1 MVRLRTKVVNGLK
14 MYGKITIS
22 KSTFNYN
29 CNQISRLQSQLAN
42 AKREN
47 AQCKKYAD
55 DLEKAMIL
63 SEARHSSEIDTLSK
77 KIEEFETLIAA
88 QRLEIMELKDNCQND
103 HETNN
108 HNIELVEQ
116 IDDTN
121 VEQSFEAINKD
132 LSSEF
137 PEIHM
142 RESFKKMNSTV
153 MKTLSALRLSVGL
166 SLKNCIV
173 TLVIVGNYCFS
184 QKWKLPKVKNINRA
198 SGPERCL
205 PPDARSLDVG
215 TEKLHEQ
222 DKNTILNTA
231 PGINCLKSFIN
242 DILEPAA
249 FSSIFTELKNSEY
262 CTLGADHYAEQRYKF
277 QTQI

>member
-1 MVRLRTKVVNGLK
+1 
-14 MYGKITIS
+14 
-22 KSTFNYN
+22 
-29 CNQISRLQSQLAN
+29 
-42 AKREN
+42 
-47 AQCKKYAD
+47 
-55 DLEKAMIL
+55 MIL

-103 HETNN
+103 HETNY

-121 VEQSFEAINKD
+121 VEQTFEAINKD

-142 RESFKKMNSTV
+142 HESFKKMNPTII
-153 MKTLSALRLSVGL
+153 KTLSVLRLSVGL

-173 TLVIVGNYCFS
+173 TLVIVGNCCFS
-184 QKWKLPKVKNINRA
+184 QNWKLPKVKNINQA
-198 SGPERCL
+198 SGPKRCL

-215 TEKLHEQ
+215 IEKLHEQ

-231 PGINCLKSFIN
+231 PGINCLKNFTN
-242 DILEPAA
+242 DILEPSA

-262 CTLGADHYAEQRYKF
+262 CTLGAGHYAE
-277 QTQI
+277 